1 MYRNVSSGKFL
12 APVRIGGVAFFYL
25 AFVLLLYRKNVL
37 LSTSC
42 RIQTPMLVVQV
53 VVHKSLL
60 DKSLLPLLAD
70 EPTMLPAW
78 DPMGSLAAVGRQH
91 QQQQQQPAEA
101 GQGAMDP
108 RCRI

>member
-1 MYRNVSSGKFL
+1 ML
-12 APVRIGGVAFFYL
+12 A
-25 AFVLLLYRKNVL
+25 
-37 LSTSC
+37 
-42 RIQTPMLVVQV
+42 VQV

-60 DKSLLPLLAD
+60 DKSLLPLLKD

-78 DPMGSLAAVGRQH
+78 DPMGSLAAVGRQR
-91 QQQQQQPAEA
+91 QQQLMEA